1 MSDGTT
7 WQEPD
12 VGYDVVADG
21 AIDTVGRKSFPGFT
35 GPPGESPA
43 KSYNRPY
50 ETYVT
55 DHGPVEARGHR

>member
-21 AIDTVGRKSFPGFT
+21 AIETHVTEHGF
-35 GPPGESPA
+35 
-43 KSYNRPY
+43 
-50 ETYVT
+50 
-55 DHGPVEARGHR
+55 VEARGHR